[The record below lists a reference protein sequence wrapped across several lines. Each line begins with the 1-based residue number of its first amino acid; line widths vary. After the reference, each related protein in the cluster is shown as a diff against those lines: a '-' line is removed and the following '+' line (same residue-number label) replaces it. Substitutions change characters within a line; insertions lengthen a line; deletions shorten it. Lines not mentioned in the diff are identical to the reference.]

1 MACIIVKYFSED
13 DIYVKY
19 VDPIIALVSLIILVA
34 THAEHAKKLSQIL
47 LLKIPEG
54 LSAKSLTEDIEF
66 RFSEAVVGIHDLRIW
81 DAMHGQIVAT
91 LAITYK
97 DDMVISRIN

>member
-1 MACIIVKYFSED
+1 MS
-13 DIYVKY
+13 
-19 VDPIIALVSLIILVA
+19 
-34 THAEHAKKLSQIL
+34 THAEHAKKLSGIL

-54 LSAKSLTEDIEF
+54 ICAKSLTEDIQF
-66 RFSEAVVGIHDLRIW
+66 RFSEDVVDINDLHIW

-97 DDMVISRIN
+97 DDVVRHKSAKRYLLKRTFSPKICFSGLLSG